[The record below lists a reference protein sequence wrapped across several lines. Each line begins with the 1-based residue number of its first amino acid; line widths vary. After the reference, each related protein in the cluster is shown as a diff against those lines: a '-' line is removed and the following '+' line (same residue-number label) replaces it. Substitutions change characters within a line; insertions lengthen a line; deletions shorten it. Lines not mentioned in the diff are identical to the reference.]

1 MIIPKKTF
9 SNFTPADFLNPNK
22 PIEEIE
28 PVADPEH
35 HFKVWG
41 VAPKI
46 FQIVNPFFL
55 LILPKIF
62 KNFSFWEGE
71 CKNFSIYDFFL
82 LPHQEIQWVIPFSH
96 FFPLGEEVKIPPWN
110 RYWIVL
116 EAFNRIESNLQSLI
130 CDILIR
136 LGECE
141 GKLDIE
147 HTNLDPALIRLDIFW
162 SLIRGTKYD
171 MSHS

>member
-82 LPHQEIQWVIPFSH
+82 LPRLEIQWVIPFSH
-96 FFPLGEEVKIPPWN
+96 FSLQERRWKFLPGTATGSFSKLSTELRAIYN
-110 RYWIVL
+110 RWSV
-116 EAFNRIESNLQSLI
+116 
-130 CDILIR
+130 
-136 LGECE
+136 
-141 GKLDIE
+141 
-147 HTNLDPALIRLDIFW
+147 IFW
-162 SLIRGTKYD
+162 FDWANVKVNWISSTQISTQ
-171 MSHS
+171 H